1 MTSHPAAEPSPG
13 SSAALSSAPVRW
25 WPVLLALAGFLV
37 LPLVPTIFVAAA
49 PIIHTWM
56 LLAGALAICAA
67 LAWWNGGGIWL
78 AGVAAIL
85 IVLVVGAPLHGVAT
99 KYALLAR
106 GWVLV
111 LAASFGVA
119 SLLTPSQGFFPR
131 ALVAVGIATAIG
143 FVVAIASPGGV
154 SNVHDVTQAELTRRT
169 DAMITFVDRTT
180 SEPEWRKMAD
190 QTPAL
195 DSTMVRSKRAL
206 HDIPAQAASL
216 VPALLAL
223 ESLAALALAWAVFH
237 RLPVPGIGPG
247 LGELRQFR
255 FNDQL
260 VWGLAV
266 GATIALLPV
275 FADGRMAGMNLLV
288 FFGALYLLRGVGVLS
303 WMARAK
309 WVATL
314 LIVLTLFG
322 FIVVGALALGVGVVD
337 TWMDWRSRGP
347 RES

>member
-1 MTSHPAAEPSPG
+1 MSQPAVP
-13 SSAALSSAPVRW
+13 APLRW
-25 WPVLLALAGFLV
+25 WPVLLALAGFLI
-37 LPLVPTIFVAAA
+37 LPHFPSVLVPTV
-49 PIIHTWM
+49 PIAQTWM

-78 AGVAAIL
+78 VGVAAIL
-85 IVLVVGAPLHGVAT
+85 IVLVVGTPMHGVTAR
-99 KYALLAR
+99 YALLAR
-106 GWVLV
+106 GWVLL
-111 LAASFGVA
+111 LAAAFGVA
-119 SLLTPSQGFFPR
+119 SLLTPSQAFFTR
-131 ALVAVGIATAIG
+131 ALIAVAIATAVG
-143 FVVAIASPGGV
+143 FGMSIASPTGV
-154 SNVHDVTQAELTRRT
+154 QMVHDVVQADLTRRA
-169 DAMITFVDRTT
+169 DAMITVVDRAT
-180 SEPEWRKMAD
+180 SEPEWRKIAE
-190 QTPAL
+190 QSPAL
-195 DSTMVRSKRAL
+195 DSTMARSKKAL
-206 HDIPAQAASL
+206 NELPAQAAAL

-237 RLPVPGIGPG
+237 RLPVAAIGPG

-322 FIVVGALALGVGVVD
+322 FVVVGALALGVGVVD
-337 TWMDWRSRGP
+337 TWMDWRSRGQP
-347 RES
+347 DVQQRS